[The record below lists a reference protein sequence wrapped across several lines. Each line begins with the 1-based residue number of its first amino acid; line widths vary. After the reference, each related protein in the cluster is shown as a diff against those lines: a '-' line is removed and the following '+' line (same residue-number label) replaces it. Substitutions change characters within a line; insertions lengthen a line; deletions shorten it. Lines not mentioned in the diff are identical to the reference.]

1 MGGGDGDVPGYT
13 FANFMWSKAQAGLDG
28 FQSHSSSMILITF
41 NGTQDGANDFFVLQ
55 SLP

>member
-41 NGTQDGANDFFVLQ
+41 NGTQDGANDFFALQ